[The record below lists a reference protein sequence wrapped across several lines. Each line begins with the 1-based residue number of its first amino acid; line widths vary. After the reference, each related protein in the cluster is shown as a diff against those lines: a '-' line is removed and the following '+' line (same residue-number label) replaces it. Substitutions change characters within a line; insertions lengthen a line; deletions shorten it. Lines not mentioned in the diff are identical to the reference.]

1 MKKVLLIS
9 LILSSISAYSQK
21 NEISINPLNILY
33 KRPVISYERL
43 LNNSHSVGINIGN
56 YFGNEKYEI
65 TLVGSMYY
73 YKQIIPPYHRMY
85 FEKNHSTFYIE
96 THLNFDLFFMNEYED
111 YYLPHE
117 FKKFRKTGLGIAFGY
132 KYLNSKNYFI
142 QIMSGLSKD
151 FDNKDVYEN
160 LQGNLSY
167 PISIDFIGGITI
179 GKRF

>member
-1 MKKVLLIS
+1 MKKILLIS

-43 LNNSHSVGINIGN
+43 LNNNHSVGINIGN
-56 YFGNEKYEI
+56 YFGNEKYEY
-65 TLVGSMYY
+65 TLVSPQYY
-73 YKQIIPPYHRMY
+73 YKQIIRPYHRVY
-85 FEKNHSTFYIE
+85 FGKTYSTFYIE
-96 THLNFDLFFMNEYED
+96 THLNFDLFYIYKDEI
-111 YYLPHE
+111 YLPLQ
-117 FKKFRKTGLGIAFGY
+117 FRKTGLGVAFGY

-151 FDNKDVYEN
+151 FNNKDVYEN
-160 LQGNLSY
+160 FQDNLGY
-167 PISIDFIGGITI
+167 PMSIDLIGGITI